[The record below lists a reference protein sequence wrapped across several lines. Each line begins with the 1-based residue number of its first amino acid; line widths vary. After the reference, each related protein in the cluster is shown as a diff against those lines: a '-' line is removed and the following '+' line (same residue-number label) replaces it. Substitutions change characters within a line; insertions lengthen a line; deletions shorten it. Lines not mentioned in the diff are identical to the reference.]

1 MQKKLKIPF
10 VKSIQDQCG
19 QACTAMMIKYFKPDY
34 NPDFQ
39 EMNEIIH
46 YKQGTYS
53 FPLQNAI
60 ILDHLGIKAHC
71 FSSDDIKTQAEDP
84 EQFKRWFGDD
94 WDKVKKYVDIDA
106 YDWMVTEGKKRN
118 LFTVKKTSFDEILSF
133 LEKDMLAAFPIDW
146 NTFQGKKG
154 PYEGH
159 FLLLTGM
166 IDDDTL
172 LVHDPDEGPY
182 RKYSNIQV
190 QKAYEHPAI
199 ADDFFVAYGLKH

>member
-94 WDKVKKYVDIDA
+94 WNNVKKFVDFEA
-106 YDWMVTEGKKRN
+106 FNWMVTEGKKRK

-133 LEKDMLAAFPIDW
+133 LKNDDLAAFPVDW
-146 NTFQGKKG
+146 NTLMGKKG
-154 PYEGH
+154 PYEGRF
-159 FLLLTGM
+159 FLLSGK
-166 IDDDTL
+166 IDKETL
-172 LVHDPDEGPY
+172 LIHDPDEGPY
-182 RKYSNIQV
+182 REFPREKV

-199 ADDFFVAYGLKH
+199 ANDVFTARGLK